1 MQAWFLSIGVAVALI
16 TSVRAQFDRA
26 TELLEMPDT
35 SAILPL
41 SKAEDTLSVARYL
54 WLVQQYHPDIRI
66 AAAGLSRARGAEL
79 AVWGLL
85 DPRITGLFATTN
97 YEGGLKNNEL
107 STTLSIPIY
116 WGQRLSFG
124 YRRATS
130 FFDRD
135 YLTTPEGEPS
145 IGLSIPLLRNVMT
158 DPIRTAITQAEQGV
172 IAADAVFQERR
183 NILSFNALSDYYTW
197 TAARAR
203 YVLAGRLYS
212 LAFTRYEWIAAEIR
226 RGERAPIDSIEI
238 LQEVFRRRMLL
249 VRARNQIERAAL
261 TVALNIWSSDLTT
274 VTQIARYVPSDFPPI
289 EYLDAIR
296 IDFDRVRARQRRP
309 ELRRLRAEYEQTNYN
324 LSLAREG
331 FKPALNA
338 NIGLYSPA
346 WNSSISQ
353 MPTYWK
359 AQLSFELPILYR
371 APTGQEQTVLA
382 HQEQVRALIELQERR
397 IDNEVLMAAATVNA
411 TYEQAILARA
421 ERVAAEIMVQ
431 AEQQLFER
439 GESDLLR
446 LNLRERLF
454 AEAQEREI
462 EALHAHTIA
471 QALYRLAIADY

>member
-1 MQAWFLSIGVAVALI
+1 MRRWFLSLGVAIAF
-16 TSVRAQFDRA
+16 TTAMQAQFDRA
-26 TELLEMPDT
+26 VTLLERPDT

-41 SKAEDTLSVARYL
+41 SKVEDTLSVSRYL

-66 AAAGLSRARGAEL
+66 AAAGVMRARGAEL
-79 AVWGLL
+79 GAWGAL
-85 DPRITGLFATTN
+85 DPRLTGLFATKN
-97 YEGGLKNNEL
+97 YEGGFKNNEL
-107 STTLSIPIY
+107 TTTLSIPIY

-124 YRRATS
+124 FRRATA

-145 IGLSIPLLRNVMT
+145 IGLTIPLLRNVLT
-158 DPIRTAITQAEQGV
+158 DPIRTAITRAEQGV

-183 NILSFNALSDYYTW
+183 NILSYNALSDYYAW

-203 YVLAGRLYS
+203 YELAGRLYK
-212 LAFTRYEWIAAEIR
+212 LAFTRYEWIAAEIQ
-226 RGERAPIDSIEI
+226 RGERAPIDSVEI

-261 TVALNIWSSDLTT
+261 TVALNIWSSDFTT
-274 VTQIARYVPSDFPPI
+274 ITQIARYVPDNFPPM

-296 IDFDRVRARQRRP
+296 IEFDRARARQRRP
-309 ELRRLRAEYEQTNYN
+309 ELRRLRAEYEQVMYD
-324 LSLAREG
+324 LRLAREG

-338 NIGLYSPA
+338 NLGLYSPA
-346 WNSSISQ
+346 WNSSLSQ

-359 AQLSFELPILYR
+359 AHLSFELPILYR
-371 APTGQEQTVLA
+371 APRGQEHTILA
-382 HQEQVRALIELQERR
+382 QQEQVQALLALQERR

-421 ERVAAEIMVQ
+421 ERIAAEIMVQ

-462 EALHAHTIA
+462 DALHAHAIA
-471 QALYRLAIADY
+471 QALYRLAVADY